1 MKAVRW
7 SMAVT
12 TALVMLTGAIWGCR
26 ATTTHIRKNPP
37 PFSYD
42 GRQAITVVSFNIR
55 VGYGVED
62 WGTNPYKL
70 KDHKKDIGPI
80 VAAIRSCDADIV
92 GLQEVL
98 GNDQAKELA
107 RRLNMNVAYAAHP
120 TYSPSGPW
128 WGVAILSRYP
138 IADARSFIISSGA
151 GNSKSA
157 LLCAI
162 DVGGREQH
170 YLSIHKDKDLKDGGS
185 FKKIMRKVEAIKG
198 PMVLIGDLNMS
209 PFDPHLNLLKPRFR
223 DSAEKIDSATARE
236 ARSVG
241 TFYGIGRIDFVMVD
255 PAFFTVLDVGLAER
269 TFRDAS
275 DHLAYWARIVP
286 EKQSN

>member
-1 MKAVRW
+1 MKAAHWYV
-7 SMAVT
+7 ALV
-12 TALVMLTGAIWGCR
+12 TALVMLTGAMWGCR
-26 ATTTHIRKNPP
+26 ATTAHIRKKPP
-37 PFSYD
+37 PFFYD
-42 GRQAITVVSFNIR
+42 DRQAITVVSFNIR

-70 KDHKKDIGPI
+70 KDHQKDLDPI

-98 GNDQAKELA
+98 GSDQATKLA
-107 RRLNMNVAYAAHP
+107 RRLNMNVAYAGHP

-128 WGVAILSRYP
+128 WGVAILSKYP
-138 IADARSFIISSGA
+138 ILRSQGFAISSGA

-157 LLCAI
+157 LLCTI

-185 FKKIMRKVEAIKG
+185 FKKIMGKIEAIKG

-209 PFDPHLNLLKPRFR
+209 PFDPRLNLLKPRFR
-223 DSAEKIDSATARE
+223 DSAEKIDSTTAQE

-241 TFYGIGRIDFVMVD
+241 TFYGIGRIDFVMID
-255 PAFFTVLDVGLAER
+255 PADAVER
-269 TFRDAS
+269 PHAARLLGRGAVDLFRA
-275 DHLAYWARIVP
+275 VP
-286 EKQSN
+286 ETWFQ